1 MNKSKNKGFTLIELL
16 AVIIIISI
24 ITVVAVPKILDVVEN
39 SKKQTSIESGQL
51 YTRAVNQSI
60 AFSDLGSNNYSSFLK
75 SGQSVYSV
83 KELSSVTVKNKP
95 TSGSVTINNNR
106 VTGANLCINEYNV
119 IFNNGKWS
127 AEKSDKCGTSSTID
141 PSKLPKYEEN
151 EVVYFDPINYKL
163 CDSETDTC
171 YAWLVLH
178 GNKDE
183 VNTNWYIRILQYMI
197 MLKQ

>member
-1 MNKSKNKGFTLIELL
+1 MNKLDDKNKGFTLIELL

-24 ITVVAVPKILDVVEN
+24 ITVVAVPKVLDVVEN

-60 AFSDLGSNNYSSFLK
+60 AFSDLDSNNYSSFLK

-106 VTGANLCINEYNV
+106 VTGANLCIN
-119 IFNNGKWS
+119 
-127 AEKSDKCGTSSTID
+127 
-141 PSKLPKYEEN
+141 
-151 EVVYFDPINYKL
+151 
-163 CDSETDTC
+163 
-171 YAWLVLH
+171 
-178 GNKDE
+178 
-183 VNTNWYIRILQYMI
+183 
-197 MLKQ
+197 